1 MIRLVCLLKRD
12 AALAPEA
19 FFAGL
24 RDVVGPAVAGSQAKL
39 GLIRYVQL
47 HADPDAAEGDRIA
60 TELRGSLKSPF
71 EAMADFW
78 WPSHDALEALLGSSG
93 GASALALVRQAGEG
107 IVDAANSQ
115 CWLAHEFPQVSSA
128 PGRVVARPRT
138 PLLKLVFPLMPRSG
152 MSDAEAQSYWLTEH
166 GPLVRSYAVARGTTC
181 YYQVHRR
188 DYPLAAQIASAL
200 GFGAGRFI
208 GHAEAWFDRSRVPL
222 GADVDQARLTAAQD
236 ERNFIELGQSFLFSG
251 KEYPFVEREWAL

>member
-12 AALAPEA
+12 AALSPEQ
-19 FFAGL
+19 FFTGL
-24 RDVVGPAVAGSQAKL
+24 RDQVGPAVAGLQARL
-39 GLIRYVQL
+39 GLIRYVQF

-60 TELRGSLKSPF
+60 RELRGSLASPF

-78 WPSHDALEALLGSSG
+78 WPSHNALQSLCGSSE

-107 IVDAANSQ
+107 IIDAGGSL
-115 CWLAHEFPQVSSA
+115 CWLAHEFPQVSTGT
-128 PGRVVARPRT
+128 GRVAARHRT
-138 PLLKLVFPLMPRSG
+138 PLLKLAFPLMPRAG
-152 MSDAEAQSYWLTEH
+152 MTAAEAQDYWLTEH
-166 GPLVRSYAVARGTTC
+166 GPLVRSFSVARGMTC

-188 DYPLAAQIASAL
+188 DYPLADEVASAL
-200 GFGAGRFI
+200 GFGVGSFM
-208 GHAEAWFDRSRVPL
+208 GHAEAWFDRSIVRG
-222 GADVDQARLTAAQD
+222 GADVEQAKLTAAED